1 MAVTEQTR
9 VSTQTSKYKLL
20 LVLLYTVPL
29 VSSSVNRALTKI
41 NAWINLQQNVLLF
54 PYMQVWRTS

>member
-29 VSSSVNRALTKI
+29 VSSSVNQALTKI
-41 NAWINLQQNVLLF
+41 NACINLQQNVLLF